1 MSDSVDPKLAK
12 AEAKAEKAKNKAM
25 RPWFKKKRFI
35 LPIALVAIIGFS
47 TATNGGNS
55 NTGDV
60 VANDEANSSTEVGS
74 TETETQAAEEFP
86 DETVSQTNAREMADS
101 YLRSSAFSLEGLI
114 EQLEYEGFSNED
126 ATYGAEAVKADWK
139 EQALLSAESYLNSSA
154 FSQTGLQEQ
163 LAYEGFT
170 EDEAEYGAMN
180 VEADWNEQAAKSA
193 ESYLNSSSF
202 SRAGLIDQLLYEG
215 FTQEQAEFGVDQAGL

>member
-1 MSDSVDPKLAK
+1 MSDSIDPKLAR
-12 AEAKAEKAKNKAM
+12 AEAKAEKAKNKAL

-35 LPIALVAIIGFS
+35 LPIAFIAIIGFS
-47 TATNGGNS
+47 TANNAGTS
-55 NTGDV
+55 NTDDL
-60 VANDEANSSTEVGS
+60 VATEEVNGSTETET
-74 TETETQAAEEFP
+74 TETETQAAQEFP

-101 YLRSSAFSLEGLI
+101 YLRSSAFSLKGLI
-114 EQLEYEGFSNED
+114 EQLEYEGFSNDD

-154 FSQTGLQEQ
+154 FSQTGLLDQ
-163 LAYEGFT
+163 LVYEGFT
-170 EDEAEYGAMN
+170 DEEAEYGAMN

-193 ESYLNSSSF
+193 ESYLKSSSF
-202 SRAGLIDQLLYEG
+202 SRTGLIDQLLHEG

>member
-1 MSDSVDPKLAK
+1 MSDSIDPKLAK
-12 AEAKAEKAKNKAM
+12 AEAKAEIAKNKAL

-35 LPIALVAIIGFS
+35 LPIALIAIIGFS
-47 TATNGGNS
+47 TANNAGTS
-55 NTGDV
+55 STDDLV
-60 VANDEANSSTEVGS
+60 ASEEANDSSATET

-101 YLRSSAFSLEGLI
+101 YLRSSAFSLKGII
-114 EQLEYEGFSNED
+114 EQLEYEGFSNDD

-154 FSQTGLQEQ
+154 FSQTGLLDQ
-163 LAYEGFT
+163 LVYEGFT
-170 EDEAEYGAMN
+170 DEEAEYGAMN

-193 ESYLNSSSF
+193 ESYLKSSSF
-202 SRAGLIDQLLYEG
+202 SRTGLIDQLLYEG

>member
-1 MSDSVDPKLAK
+1 MPDSIDPKLAG
-12 AEAKAEKAKNKAM
+12 AEVKPEKEKNKAL

-35 LPIALVAIIGFS
+35 LPIVLIAIIGFS
-47 TATNGGNS
+47 TANNAGT
-55 NTGDV
+55 
-60 VANDEANSSTEVGS
+60 SSTDDLVASEETNGS

-101 YLRSSAFSLEGLI
+101 YLRSSAFSLKGLI
-114 EQLEYEGFSNED
+114 EQLEYEGFSNDD

-154 FSQTGLQEQ
+154 FSQTGLLDQ
-163 LAYEGFT
+163 LVYEGFT
-170 EDEAEYGAMN
+170 DEEAEYGAMN

-193 ESYLNSSSF
+193 ESYLKSSSF
-202 SRAGLIDQLLYEG
+202 SRTGLIDQLLYEG
-215 FTQEQAEFGVDQAGL
+215 FTQEQAEFGVGQAGL